1 MKKKLVYFLT
11 ALLFY
16 SLDASSQD
24 AEFVIPGNPDQ
35 TIISDNG
42 IQISSHDVYSRSDK
56 LKRKVTLVNP
66 KSNTVIGELF
76 IRLESANPDQ
86 NMYEQLD
93 KDPGT
98 FSGTLIIETAEAVI
112 YRKDIVDGKTV
123 DEEGMSGKATGGLGG
138 GPGPFY
144 NPNLSCS
151 FSNVHDCVAYVI
163 ENMNWLNYALCL
175 VRAPLCY
182 LQQWATCTYE
192 VCVRH
197 MQYTNPN

>member
-1 MKKKLVYFLT
+1 MKKNFIYFFT
-11 ALLFY
+11 TCLLY
-16 SLDASSQD
+16 STVAISQD
-24 AEFVIPGNPDQ
+24 AEFVIPQNPDQ
-35 TIISDNG
+35 VIVSEDGTNII
-42 IQISSHDVYSRSDK
+42 SHDVYSMSSK
-56 LKRKVTLVNP
+56 LKRKVKLVNP
-66 KSNTVIGELF
+66 KTQAVIGEVF
-76 IRLESANPDQ
+76 IRLESFNPDI

-93 KDPGT
+93 NAPGK
-98 FSGTLIIETAEAVI
+98 FSGSLIIETAEGVI
-112 YRKDIVDGKTV
+112 YKKDIVDGQTV
-123 DEEGMSGKATGGLGG
+123 DEGSVSGKTTGGLGG

-151 FSNVHDCVAYVI
+151 FSNIHDCVAYNI
-163 ENMNWLNYALCL
+163 EGMNWVNYALCL